1 MPKIKDISLVAV
13 QFLLILAFFLDIQ
26 WFSIRFMEH
35 FVWFYLG
42 MLGVVITVAALLQ
55 MNFHLSPFP
64 TPKPNSKLI
73 TTGAYRL
80 SRHPMY
86 TGILIFMFSFSFWL
100 GDGYKLC
107 VSLAILVLFYYKT
120 NYEES
125 LLESMFDDYK
135 AYKSK
140 TGRFYPKF

>member
-1 MPKIKDISLVAV
+1 MPKIKDIILVAV
-13 QFLLILAFFLDIQ
+13 QFLLVLAYFLDIQ
-26 WFSIRFMEH
+26 WFSISVMEH

-42 MLGVVITVAALLQ
+42 IVGVVIAVIALLQ
-55 MNFHLSPFP
+55 LNFQLSPFP

-73 TTGAYRL
+73 TKGVFKW
-80 SRHPMY
+80 SRHPIY

-100 GDGYKLC
+100 GDAYKLC
-107 VSLAILVLFYYKT
+107 ISLAILVLFYYKT

-135 AYKSK
+135 AYKTK
-140 TGRFYPKF
+140 TGRFFPKF